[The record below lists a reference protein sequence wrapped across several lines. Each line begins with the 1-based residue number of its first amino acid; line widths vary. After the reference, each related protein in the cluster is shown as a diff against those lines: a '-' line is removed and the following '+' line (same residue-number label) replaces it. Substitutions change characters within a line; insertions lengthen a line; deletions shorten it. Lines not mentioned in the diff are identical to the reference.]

1 VGTVFLTVYII
12 KPTYISSVKLYVVPK
27 SETDK
32 VINSDIN
39 DLNYAQKVVNT
50 YIEILR
56 TNVFFNK
63 VAEESDLG
71 FSENDLKNMISFRVL
86 NDTEI
91 FQIDVSSVN
100 PAYAKIIADIVS
112 VQAPAQISG
121 IIDNNNIKLVQDAEM
136 PLKPSSPNLTL
147 NLMIGFVSG
156 LVISMMIA
164 IIKEILDFRVKSS
177 EDIINTY
184 KLPILGS
191 IPNF

>member
-63 VAEESDLG
+63 VAEEADLG